1 MKYKTLI
8 FAFTLIAAQSLCTTS
23 CGDDEYFNEH
33 SHYGI
38 TTANSGLQIG
48 GSLVLDIDAQKASW
62 QDHITA
68 YNSIKY
74 LNMTWS
80 TSGLPTWINQ
90 TPLSGGG
97 YDYGADNIDYTIA
110 ENKSNNARSA
120 VVTYEGI
127 STFNDGYTRSDYCT
141 FNQKG
146 TSTTWGSIKCKY
158 LSEYTELYFSGR
170 ESTYSFLVTGNG
182 TITIDS
188 PSWIHFETTR
198 VEPEYNETE
207 GTFSTVE
214 VNAKIDANP
223 YNSNRTGYI
232 RIYIN
237 GYQKD
242 YLTIHQN
249 EAQTSVDVTRISMP
263 RNASSQKINVNSDK
277 DWKAAI
283 TQKALT
289 KGDNLTI
296 IEADWLSVTPKEGS
310 VGKTGLNI
318 NTTDNTEL
326 QTRTAYVAICN
337 TNNVVENVI
346 SVEQAKS
353 YVKPMGNP
361 EISADMRGGECS
373 IQLGSNTDW
382 WIYQKP
388 DWINV
393 DKGEGKGDAT
403 IKLNI
408 KPNDNKVE
416 RTGYIVVLPKCLQ
429 TPLNN
434 IKVDMTSEV
443 QAVYAITQSGPS
455 IDINKSD
462 VLFDGNAGSQSISV
476 KADAPWTLN
485 KSAEDDWLT
494 VTPMSGNGDATI
506 TISAAENNTRGHR
519 VATLT
524 LKMGQQSKT
533 IAVAQTSKYISLGQ
547 DAMQFNSKSNNWV
560 ISVKSSSKW
569 TVEVPKE
576 CSSWVKASATNGN
589 KDQDVTLTIAD
600 NPSANERSAEVLITL
615 DDGQVVVAKLVQQG
629 RYLRLPFSTVQI
641 FAEGGNK
648 TVNID
653 SDGKISYEKS
663 DSWFNITPGTTA
675 NSFVISA
682 DKNTT
687 KKMRQGTIRFWLS
700 DITDGT
706 KVEATLRITQATDGN
721 SFTIEGYGDDTNF
734 NGSSNNSQVTI
745 TIGKGYTNDQNFN

>member
-8 FAFTLIAAQSLCTTS
+8 LAFTLIAAQSMCTTS
-23 CGDDEYFNEH
+23 CSDDEFFNENNR
-33 SHYGI
+33 YEI
-38 TTANSGLQIG
+38 TTAYNGLKIE
-48 GSLVLDIDAQKASW
+48 SSVMSIDAQKDSW
-62 QDHITA
+62 KDHITA
-68 YNSIKY
+68 YNSIEY

-80 TSGLPTWINQ
+80 TSGLPTWITQ

-97 YDYGADNIDYTIA
+97 KGSSSEYVEYTIA
-110 ENKSNNARSA
+110 DNKKASARSA
-120 VVTYEGI
+120 VVTYEGV
-127 STFNDGYTRSDYCT
+127 STEGDGNTLRAYCT
-141 FNQKG
+141 FNQNK
-146 TSTTWGSIKCKY
+146 SNDVWGSIKYKY
-158 LSEYTELYFSGR
+158 LPEYTELYISGR
-170 ESTYSFLVTGNG
+170 EATYSFLVTGNG
-182 TITIDS
+182 TITIGA
-188 PSWIHFETTR
+188 PSWIHFETAR
-198 VEPEYNETE
+198 IEPEYNETE

-223 YNSNRTGYI
+223 YNYKRSGYVNVSI
-232 RIYIN
+232 DGN
-237 GYQKD
+237 EKATF
-242 YLTIHQN
+242 TIHQN

-283 TQKALT
+283 TQKALK
-289 KGDNLTI
+289 KGDDLTI
-296 IEADWLSVTPKEGS
+296 IEADWLSTNPKEGS
-310 VGKTGLNI
+310 VGKTELSI
-318 NTTDNTEL
+318 TTQDNTEL
-326 QTRTAYVAICN
+326 NARTAYVAICN
-337 TNNVVENVI
+337 TSNVVEEVI

-353 YVKPMGNP
+353 YIKPMGNP
-361 EISADMRGGECS
+361 EISADMRGGESS
-373 IQLGSNTDW
+373 IQVASNTDW

-393 DKGEGKGDAT
+393 DKSKGKDGAT

-408 KPNDNKVE
+408 KPNDNEIE
-416 RTGYIVVLPKCLQ
+416 RTGYIVILPGCLK

-506 TISAAENNTRGHR
+506 TISAKENNTRGHR
-519 VATLT
+519 IATLT

-533 IAVAQTSKYISLGQ
+533 ITVAQASKYISLGQ
-547 DAMQFNSKSNNWV
+547 SAMQFNSKSNNWV

-569 TVEVPKE
+569 TVEIPKE

-589 KDQDVTLTIAD
+589 KDQDVTLSIAD

-663 DSWFNITPGTTA
+663 DSWFSITPGTTA

-687 KKMRQGTIRFWLS
+687 KKMRQGTIRFWVS

-706 KVEATLRITQATDGN
+706 KVEATLRIMQATDGN
-721 SFTIEGYGDDTNF
+721 SFTIEGYGDETNF

-745 TIGKGYTNDQNFN
+745 TIGKGYTDDQNFN

>member
-8 FAFTLIAAQSLCTTS
+8 FAITLITAQSLCTTS
-23 CGDDEYFNEH
+23 CSDDDFFNEH
-33 SHYGI
+33 GYEI
-38 TTANSGLQIG
+38 TTANSELYITTKDI
-48 GSLVLDIDAQKASW
+48 SLNAKNNNSQ
-62 QDHITA
+62 QDKITKE
-68 YNSIKY
+68 NSIGY

-80 TSGLPTWINQ
+80 TLGLPTWISQ

-97 YDYGADNIDYTIA
+97 KGSGYEKIDYTINPN
-110 ENKSNNARSA
+110 ESSNARSA
-120 VVTYEGI
+120 VVTYEGT
-127 STFNDGYTRSDYCT
+127 STEEDGYIQSAYCT
-141 FNQKG
+141 FNQNG
-146 TSTTWGSIKCKY
+146 NSDTWGTIKYKDLPNEAEVY
-158 LSEYTELYFSGR
+158 ISAKEQELL
-170 ESTYSFLVTGNG
+170 FLVTGNG
-182 TITIDS
+182 TITIDT

-198 VEPEYNETE
+198 VEPEYNEAE

-223 YNSNRTGYI
+223 YDSDRSGYVN
-232 RIYIN
+232 IYIN
-237 GYQKD
+237 GSQKA
-242 YLTIHQN
+242 YLVITQSMVR
-249 EAQTSVDVTRISMP
+249 ASVDITRISMP
-263 RNASSQKINVNSDK
+263 RNASSKKVNVNSDI
-277 DWKAAI
+277 DWKAVV
-283 TQKALT
+283 TQNAL
-289 KGDNLTI
+289 KRGDNLTI
-296 IEADWLSVTPKEGS
+296 TGADWLSISPQNGS
-310 VGKTGLNI
+310 AGKTELNI
-318 NTTDNTEL
+318 HTTDNTEL
-326 QTRTAYVAICN
+326 QTRTAYVALYN
-337 TNNVVENVI
+337 TNNVVEDVI

-353 YVKPMGNP
+353 YVKTMGSP
-361 EISADMRGGECS
+361 EINVEMRGGESS
-373 IQLGSNTDW
+373 IQVGSNTDW
-382 WIYQKP
+382 WVYQKP

-416 RTGYIVVLPKCLQ
+416 RTGYIVVLPKCLS

-434 IKVDMTSEV
+434 ISVNTKSEV

-455 IDINKSD
+455 ININKSD
-462 VLFDGNAGSQSISV
+462 VLFDGNAGSQSINV
-476 KADAPWTLN
+476 RADAPWTLN

-506 TISAAENNTRGHR
+506 TISATENNTRQDR

-533 IAVAQTSKYISLGQ
+533 ITIGQASKYISLGQ
-547 DAMQFNSKSNNWV
+547 SAMQFNSKSNNWV

-569 TVEVPKE
+569 TVEIPKE
-576 CSSWVKASATNGN
+576 CSSWLKASATNGN
-589 KDQDVTLTIAD
+589 KDQDVTLSIAD

-615 DDGQVVVAKLVQQG
+615 NDGQVVVAKLVQQG

-663 DSWFNITPGTTA
+663 DNWFSITPGTTA
-675 NSFVISA
+675 NSYIVSA
-682 DKNTT
+682 NKNSTQ
-687 KKMRQGTIRFWLS
+687 KMRQGTIRFWLS

-734 NGSSNNSQVTI
+734 NGSSNDSQVTI

>member
-8 FAFTLIAAQSLCTTS
+8 SAFTLIAAQSLCTTS
-23 CGDDEYFNEH
+23 CGDDNFFYENSYHE
-33 SHYGI
+33 I
-38 TTANSGLQIG
+38 TTANSGLEI
-48 GSLVLDIDAQKASW
+48 
-62 QDHITA
+62 
-68 YNSIKY
+68 YNTDFSTDSYSNHGYTYIKY

-80 TSGLPTWINQ
+80 TSGLPTWIKQ
-90 TPLSGGG
+90 DPLSGGG
-97 YDYGADNIDYTIA
+97 YNYGEDYIDYTIS

-127 STFNDGYTRSDYCT
+127 STFNDGYTQSGYRT

-393 DKGEGKGDAT
+393 DKSEGKDSAT

-408 KPNDNKVE
+408 KPNDNEIE

-429 TPLNN
+429 IPLNN

-519 VATLT
+519 IATLT

-533 IAVAQTSKYISLGQ
+533 ITVAQASKYISLGQ
-547 DAMQFNSKSNNWV
+547 SAMQFNSKSNNWV

-569 TVEVPKE
+569 TVEIPKE

-663 DSWFNITPGTTA
+663 DSWFSITPGTTA

-687 KKMRQGTIRFWLS
+687 KKMRQGTIRFWLN
-700 DITDGT
+700 DITNGT
-706 KVEATLRITQATDGN
+706 KVEATLRIMQATDGN

>member
-8 FAFTLIAAQSLCTTS
+8 FAITLITAQSLCTTS
-23 CGDDEYFNEH
+23 CSDDEFFNEH
-33 SHYGI
+33 SYYEISTVGR
-38 TTANSGLQIG
+38 GLRFEEN
-48 GSLVLDIDAQKASW
+48 
-62 QDHITA
+62 
-68 YNSIKY
+68 YNLSSYSDDRHTYIQY

-80 TSGLPTWINQ
+80 TSGLPTWIKQ
-90 TPLSGGG
+90 SPLSGGG
-97 YDYGADNIDYTIA
+97 YNYGTDDIYYTIS

-127 STFNDGYTRSDYCT
+127 STFNDGYTQSGYCT

-249 EAQTSVDVTRISMP
+249 EAQTSVDVTQISMP

-393 DKGEGKGDAT
+393 DKSEGKDSAT

-408 KPNDNKVE
+408 KPNDNEIE

-506 TISAAENNTRGHR
+506 TISAKENNTRGHR

-589 KDQDVTLTIAD
+589 KDQDVTLTIDD

-663 DSWFNITPGTTA
+663 DSWFSITPGTTA

-687 KKMRQGTIRFWLS
+687 KKMRQGTIRFWVS

-706 KVEATLRITQATDGN
+706 KVEATLRIMQATDGN

-734 NGSSNNSQVTI
+734 NGSSNNSKVTI
-745 TIGKGYTNDQNFN
+745 TIGKGYTDDQNFN